1 MGGIWLRVAQWVWA
15 TSVVGTGW
23 QRTLCSSEGK
33 FSIEEFVPWEVSGGG
48 YLFCLLSLENHR
60 I

>member
-1 MGGIWLRVAQWVWA
+1 MGGIWLQVAQWVWA

-33 FSIEEFVPWEVSGGG
+33 FSIEEVVPWEVFGGGG
-48 YLFCLLSLENHR
+48 YLFCLLS
-60 I
+60 